1 DTNADGTDVQTH
13 IVFVGGLGPA
23 TTKDTL
29 KAFFGKFG
37 KVVDCTVVVKGRA
50 PGMGFVHFDGNAPPD
65 EICAIGM
72 HQIQGK
78 WVEVR
83 KAVPDSKTGP
93 LVLSGG
99 APARRAFSPTGGSR
113 SVRDELIAARQAAWA
128 KRGREPEKKNSRKMS
143 SSSSSSS
150 SKSSDKK
157 GRKRKKAAE
166 KKGKRRSSSS
176 SSSSVRIT
184 SGGGSAA
191 AEAELQREP
200 TTSNPEVEK
209 AKHEAFQCLVGLKGV
224 VSKDMRMKEYRELL
238 RKWHPDK
245 NPERVDVATAVF
257 QFLQKGKSILE

>member
-1 DTNADGTDVQTH
+1 
-13 IVFVGGLGPA
+13 
-23 TTKDTL
+23 
-29 KAFFGKFG
+29 
-37 KVVDCTVVVKGRA
+37 
-50 PGMGFVHFDGNAPPD
+50 
-65 EICAIGM
+65 
-72 HQIQGK
+72 
-78 WVEVR
+78 VR

-113 SVRDELIAARQAAWA
+113 SVRDELMAARQAAGA

-157 GRKRKKAAE
+157 GRKRKKEGRKAE

-191 AEAELQREP
+191 AEAVPMLSRVEGVQGAVLQFGP
-200 TTSNPEVEK
+200 AHMNAYPWKVEVEVEVEVEVLELPVPLGGDAENEANDLWSQASALLGEDKAAK
-209 AKHEAFQCLVGLKGV
+209 AKTSA
-224 VSKDMRMKEYRELL
+224 SDAAS
-238 RKWHPDK
+238 
-245 NPERVDVATAVF
+245 VATARRVEAARG
-257 QFLQKGKSILE
+257 QVGQTGSGGRTVYCLELNSVQTFNMLDTVLTDDISFAMDAIKVDRARRSG